1 MGKVILK
8 ISPSLT
14 SVSDSNMSRWF
25 TFEKELEI
33 GDTIRNLLEAAF
45 SEHAGFRRKI
55 FDPAT
60 YKLNSEILVV
70 LNDNLLQLP
79 DVTQVK
85 LNEGDTIILLALDIG
100 G

>member
-1 MGKVILK
+1 MFG
-8 ISPSLT
+8 
-14 SVSDSNMSRWF
+14 WF

-33 GDTIRNLLEAAF
+33 GDTIGNLLAAAV
-45 SEHAGFRRKI
+45 SDHAGFRRKI

-60 YKLNSEILVV
+60 YQLNSEILVI

-85 LNEGDTIILLALDIG
+85 LNEGDTIVLLAIDIG